1 MSEGKLYLVATP
13 IGNLGDIS
21 ERAVETLRNCD
32 LLACED
38 TRNASTI
45 LKKHGIEKKMVV
57 YEDSRE
63 QRVAP
68 ELLERLKS
76 GEKVALISDAGMPC
90 ISDPG
95 FRIVRLCRKE
105 GIDIVPVPGA
115 SAFTAALAASGLP
128 TNGFLFVGF
137 LPAKSAARKAF
148 FEKYRDFDYT
158 LCFYESTHRIE
169 KFVDD
174 ALEVLGS
181 DRIICVAKEIT
192 KLHERFF
199 TGTVAQVK
207 EELSKSNTKG
217 EFVVLIAPK
226 DFEL

>member
-1 MSEGKLYLVATP
+1 MVGTP

-21 ERAVETLRNCD
+21 ERAAQALRECD

-45 LKKHGIEKKMVV
+45 LKKFGIEKKMVV
-57 YEDSRE
+57 YEDGRE
-63 QRVAP
+63 TRVAP
-68 ELLERLKS
+68 EMLQRLKN
-76 GEKVALISDAGMPC
+76 GEKIALISDAGMPC

-115 SAFTAALAASGLP
+115 SAFTLAASGLP

-137 LPAKSAARKAF
+137 LPAKSAARRAF
-148 FEKYRDFDYT
+148 FEKYKDFDYT

-174 ALEVLGS
+174 ALETLGAE
-181 DRIICVAKEIT
+181 RVICVAKEIT

-199 TGTVAQVK
+199 TGAIAQVK
-207 EELSKSNTKG
+207 EELAKSNTKG